1 MWLATALFSLRVVGQ
16 AVQRWF
22 PLPSLPPF
30 SAWQGSATPYPLLF
44 AIQIAIVAVMAHVSH
59 RAWTGST
66 WSRRAMQWAKWAGAV
81 YMIAAVARI
90 AIGLFVDDAPAWFR
104 AWISGVF
111 HVVLAGFGRSG
122 QKSLEE
128 LLVAGTDIG
137 RIVVIDP
144 EHILLDPVL
153 ERLLLFRGR
162 AGLFLGWH

>member
-81 YMIAAVARI
+81 CMIATVARI

-111 HVVLAGFGRSG
+111 HVVLAGFVLALARY
-122 QKSLEE
+122 QF
-128 LLVAGTDIG
+128 VRGTG
-137 RIVVIDP
+137 P
-144 EHILLDPVL
+144 GGAAP
-153 ERLLLFRGR
+153 
-162 AGLFLGWH
+162 